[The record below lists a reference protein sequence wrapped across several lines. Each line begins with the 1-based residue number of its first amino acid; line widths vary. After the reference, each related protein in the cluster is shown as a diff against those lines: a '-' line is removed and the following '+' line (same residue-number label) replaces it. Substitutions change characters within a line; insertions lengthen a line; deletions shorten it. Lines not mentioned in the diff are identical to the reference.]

1 MLDHSKKNVFLPAQL
16 VDMETAT
23 KGKLK
28 SITLCHSRIEI
39 EIQELL
45 FEYTESDG
53 VDCSG

>member
-23 KGKLK
+23 KGKSK
-28 SITLCHSRIEI
+28 SITVCHPRIEV

-45 FEYTESDG
+45 SEYTESDG